1 MVDIGAVFGF
11 IIVVFFGDG
20 LGVIEVLKGIDKF
33 KNFVTGELS
42 KRKFFFL
49 FICNK

>member
-1 MVDIGAVFGF
+1 MVDIGVVFGF

-33 KNFVTGELS
+33 KNFVIGELS
-42 KRKFFFL
+42 KRKFFF
-49 FICNK
+49 FIYL